1 MFHEMMFFLT
11 TRYIYTMIR
20 DRFFHRNLV
29 VLLVSAGGITFDT
42 FFAYGFKTSFCTFLF
57 FYYFF

>member
-1 MFHEMMFFLT
+1 MSHEMMFFRT

-29 VLLVSAGGITFDT
+29 VLLVSAGDITFDT
-42 FFAYGFKTSFCTFLF
+42 FFAYGFKTTF
-57 FYYFF
+57 